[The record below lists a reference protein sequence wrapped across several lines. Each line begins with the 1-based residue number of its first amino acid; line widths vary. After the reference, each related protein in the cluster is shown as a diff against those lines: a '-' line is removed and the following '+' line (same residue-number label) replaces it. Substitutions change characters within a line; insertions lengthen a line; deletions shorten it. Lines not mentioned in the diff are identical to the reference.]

1 MGAHKLQERRKRQVM
16 TRVNRERFAM
26 RNAAACARVPP
37 EDNSDF
43 AWDSLPHTW
52 IQDEKNNDLLKRQE
66 REVSHYPVY
75 EAATLRFRR
84 HAEYSVQGGGRYNA
98 ARYGRARSYIAYATL
113 DTPQDPYV
121 RDNPGLKYLNQA
133 LVQFLINFY
142 GDDLCIKQV
151 SRC

>member
-1 MGAHKLQERRKRQVM
+1 MIH
-16 TRVNRERFAM
+16 VNRERYAM
-26 RNAAACARVPP
+26 RTAAACVGVPP
-37 EDNSDF
+37 EDDPDF

-52 IQDEKNNDLLKRQE
+52 IQDDKNKDLLQRQE
-66 REVSHYPVY
+66 REVSYYPVY

-84 HAEYSVQGGGRYNA
+84 HVEYSVQGGGRYNA
-98 ARYGRARSYIAYATL
+98 ARYGKARSYIAYATL

-121 RDNPGLKYLNQA
+121 RDNPGLKYLNQT

-151 SRC
+151 FRC